1 MLYTFY
7 GDDLTGSTDVLE
19 QLASNGVPAVLFLSE
34 PNPEHLARFANVKA
48 IGIAGDSRSRS
59 PEWMTKNLPRI
70 FTTLKSFNAPVNHYK
85 VCSTF
90 DSSPTH
96 GSIGR
101 ALDIGREVF
110 HPAFVPIVVAA
121 PHLGRYVIHGNLFAV
136 ASDGQ
141 VKRIDQ
147 HPMANHP
154 VTPMR
159 EPDLRRHL
167 AAQTRTPIGLIST
180 HTAAEL
186 NHQLEA
192 GTQAILFDGAD
203 EQTLTATGE
212 LLWHHVQQSPLFAI
226 GSSGLTAALIPS
238 WRTHENKSCHS
249 DPELVEGEGEGEGED
264 PPHFARSGDDAPWTD
279 RLDGAEDNPIQ
290 LSLSREKA
298 QPLLVLSGS
307 CSPVTAGQI
316 QWALAN
322 GFHGIALDPSKL
334 LNSAAE
340 QARIQA
346 AATASLAAGRSTI
359 LYTALGPPSKAVH
372 GDDLGEAL
380 GNLLRNLLQTTPT
393 RRILLCGGD
402 TSSHAVQQL
411 GLYALTWT
419 APIQAGAPLC
429 RAHSDDPMLDSIE
442 LILKGGQVG
451 TPNFFHAAQQA

>member
-1 MLYTFY
+1 MASVDVGVGLLGYGTVGSAVSRMLAESGDEIERATGHRLTVVRALVRDPAKEREFGA
-7 GDDLTGSTDVLE
+7 GDDVLTKDFAALRDDPRVDVVAEVMGGLE
-19 QLASNGVPAVLFLSE
+19 P
-34 PNPEHLARFANVKA
+34 
-48 IGIAGDSRSRS
+48 AGDYVRELLRAG
-59 PEWMTKNLPRI
+59 K
-70 FTTLKSFNAPVNHYK
+70 PVVSANK
-85 VCSTF
+85 QLV
-90 DSSPTH
+90 
-96 GSIGR
+96 
-101 ALDIGREVF
+101 AREG
-110 HPAFVPIVVAA
+110 AD
-121 PHLGRYVIHGNLFAV
+121 LFAV

-203 EQTLTATGE
+203 EQTLTTTGE

-249 DPELVEGEGEGEGED
+249 DLDPELVEGEGED